1 MTEQELQELFQLL
14 ETQGLRPQ
22 LCDTPV
28 TYYDN
33 AVHCGSPMGA
43 GDIVEGEYQWLPR
56 DIVHRDTIVIIRAV
70 LMGFFRAMLLYVM
83 NGCRWSKEIAEFAAW
98 STK

>member
-33 AVHCGSPMGA
+33 AVHC
-43 GDIVEGEYQWLPR
+43 EQ
-56 DIVHRDTIVIIRAV
+56 
-70 LMGFFRAMLLYVM
+70 
-83 NGCRWSKEIAEFAAW
+83 
-98 STK
+98 

>member
-14 ETQGLRPQ
+14 EAQGLRPQ

-33 AVHCGSPMGA
+33 AVHC
-43 GDIVEGEYQWLPR
+43 EQ
-56 DIVHRDTIVIIRAV
+56 
-70 LMGFFRAMLLYVM
+70 
-83 NGCRWSKEIAEFAAW
+83 
-98 STK
+98 